1 MAIEL
6 INGIELELQGGTRGV
21 QGPPGPK
28 GRDGREFHAM
38 VGNTET
44 LTPESAATVTI
55 EEDEEND
62 IVYYNFGIP
71 KGDKGDKGDIG
82 DVDVITFDIIDGQ
95 LIMYSTRDRNYTFQL
110 NDNKLEVVYN
120 G

>member
-1 MAIEL
+1 M
-6 INGIELELQGGTRGV
+6 
-21 QGPPGPK
+21 GPK

-38 VGNTET
+38 VGNTTT
-44 LTPESAATVTI
+44 LEPGSDATVTI
-55 EEDEEND
+55 NEDEELD
-62 IVYYNFGIP
+62 VVYYNFGIP

-82 DVDVITFDIIDGQ
+82 DVDIVTFDIVDGK
-95 LIMYSTRDRNYTFQL
+95 LIMYSTREHDYTFQL

>member
-1 MAIEL
+1 M
-6 INGIELELQGGTRGV
+6 
-21 QGPPGPK
+21 QGPKGDTGEK

-44 LTPESAATVTI
+44 LQPGSAATVSI
-55 EEDEEND
+55 NEDEELD

-71 KGDKGDKGDIG
+71 KGEKGDKGDVG
-82 DVDVITFDIIDGQ
+82 DVDGVTFDVINGK
-95 LIMYSTRDRNYTFQL
+95 LVMYATREHNYTFQL